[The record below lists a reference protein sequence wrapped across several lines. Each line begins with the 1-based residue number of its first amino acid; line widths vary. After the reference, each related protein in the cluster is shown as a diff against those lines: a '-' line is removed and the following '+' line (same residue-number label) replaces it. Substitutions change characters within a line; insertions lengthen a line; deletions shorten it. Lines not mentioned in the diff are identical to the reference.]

1 MEAFQFNLYYSST
14 SSAHYFVAAFQHKYF
29 PQTPVKHQFYVA
41 LYDKY
46 LVNMYKDFFTLQT
59 PNIKIYGMR
68 R

>member
-1 MEAFQFNLYYSST
+1 MEAFQFNLYYPST

-46 LVNMYKDFFTLQT
+46 LVNMYKDFFALQT
-59 PNIKIYGMR
+59 PNIKIHGMR